1 MFVFVSFF
9 QVYIRQHKKDHSQL
23 TTTRKE
29 APSPSNVEEMTNL
42 DNEAEEE
49 ETPLWTSYTQNTFP

>member
-49 ETPLWTSYTQNTFP
+49 ETPL